1 MDNQEKPLLATFDRN
16 EVFDREIKPLL
27 DQLHELCDKHHI
39 PLFSVCTPHRELE
52 FKVIE
57 DGTAVAGGG
66 QVVVKSTF
74 LGMQHPGVMPA
85 LALTQVGSN
94 QEIDLCKIDE
104 LLSSSA
110 AVHDSCKELI
120 HLLAKKGSM
129 TLAEHLAE
137 NLAAEVTH

>member
-1 MDNQEKPLLATFDRN
+1 MDNQEKPLLATFDRL
-16 EVFDREIKPLL
+16 EVFESEIKPLL

-85 LALTQVGSN
+85 LALAQVGS
-94 QEIDLCKIDE
+94 EEGIDLCKIDE
-104 LLSSSA
+104 LVSSA
-110 AVHDSCKELI
+110 VAAHQSCKELT
-120 HLLAKKGSM
+120 HLVAKKGSM
-129 TLAEHLAE
+129 TLAEHV
-137 NLAAEVTH
+137 AATVTH